1 MKRLSLFLYSDI
13 VGRKVFDEFDDSI
26 GELKDIY
33 VTTEEGYPK
42 FIGYRLKK
50 DGYYIDYEFKSIRF
64 YLLDNNKI
72 KITVRGARE
81 IIAQRYSYLLS
92 RNLLDRKIVD
102 INGKKVVTVRDLRVA
117 EITGEYKVLAVESG
131 PLAKYRK
138 LGLARIAKFFMK
150 LFHVEYKDSAIMWDD
165 VESIEMVNDDLKLAI
180 PYQKLSKLHP
190 ADLADIL
197 EDLDSN
203 HRRLI
208 FESFDENLAADILE
222 EIEPKVQ
229 ESLIKDMSNHKTH
242 EVFDNMPNDEIA
254 DILEDLDEEIQEKIL
269 MSLENTDASEI
280 RELMSYKEETVG
292 SIMNKDFISFNI
304 DVTVGE
310 TIDLIRELNPEDEVM
325 YYIYIINEEEKLQGV
340 VSLKRLLMNASDIK
354 LKDIMEER
362 IVTVNVEDKLEEVV
376 QDFKKYDLVSLPVTD
391 SDDRMIGIVVI
402 HDIIDEIL

>member
-13 VGRKVFDEFDDSI
+13 VGMKVYDEFDDNI
-26 GELKDIY
+26 GQLKDVY
-33 VTTEEGYPK
+33 VTTEDGNPK

-50 DGYYIDYEFKSIRF
+50 DGHYIDYEFKSIRF
-64 YLLDNNKI
+64 YLQDNNSI
-72 KITVRGARE
+72 RITVRGARE

-92 RNLLDRKIVD
+92 KNLLDKKIVD
-102 INGKKVVTVRDLRVA
+102 INGKKVVTVRDLRVV
-117 EITGEYKVLAVESG
+117 EIAGEYRVLAVESG
-131 PLAKYRK
+131 PLAKYKK
-138 LGLARIAKFFMK
+138 LGLGQIAKFFMK
-150 LFHVEYKDSAIMWDD
+150 IFHIEYKDSAIMWDD
-165 VESIEMVNDDLKLAI
+165 VESLEMVNDNLKLAI

-203 HRRLI
+203 HRKRI
-208 FESFDENLAADILE
+208 FDSFDENLAADILE

-229 ESLIKDMSNHKTH
+229 ESLIKDMSDHKTH

-254 DILEDLDEEIQEKIL
+254 DILEELDEETQEKIL
-269 MSLENTDASEI
+269 MSLENTDANEI
-280 RELMSYKEETVG
+280 RELMSYKDETVG

-304 DVTVGE
+304 DVNVGE
-310 TIDLIRELNPEDEVM
+310 TIELIRELNPEDEVM

-340 VSLKRLLMNASDIK
+340 VSLKRLLMNSAETK
-354 LKDIMEER
+354 LRDIMEDR
-362 IVTVNVEDKLEEVV
+362 VVAVNALDKLEEVV

-391 SDDRMIGIVVI
+391 DEEKMIGIVVI

>member
-13 VGRKVFDEFDDSI
+13 VDRKVYDEFEDSI
-26 GELKDIY
+26 GQLKDVY
-33 VTTEEGYPK
+33 VTSEDGYPK

-50 DGYYIDYEFKSIRF
+50 DGYYIDYEFKTIRF
-64 YLLDNNKI
+64 YLQDNNKI

-92 RNLLDRKIVD
+92 KNLLDRKIVD

-117 EITGEYKVLAVESG
+117 EIAGEYRVLAVESG
-131 PLAKYRK
+131 PLAKYKK
-138 LGLARIAKFFMK
+138 LGLGGIAKFFMK
-150 LFHVEYKDSAIMWDD
+150 LFRIEYKDSAIMWDD
-165 VESIEMVNDDLKLAI
+165 VESLEMVKDNLKLAI

-203 HRRLI
+203 HRKI
-208 FESFDENLAADILE
+208 VFESFDENLAADILE

-229 ESLIKDMSNHKTH
+229 ESLIKDLSDHKTH
-242 EVFDNMPNDEIA
+242 EVFDNIPNDELA
-254 DILEDLDEEIQEKIL
+254 DILEELDEETQEKIL
-269 MSLENTDASEI
+269 MSLETTDASEI
-280 RELMSYKEETVG
+280 RELMSYKDETVG

-310 TIDLIRELNPEDEVM
+310 TIELIRELNPEDEVM

-340 VSLKRLLMNASDIK
+340 VSLKSLLMNSGDVK
-354 LKDIMEER
+354 LRDIMEER
-362 IVTVNVEDKLEEVV
+362 VVTVNVEDKLEEVAH
-376 QDFKKYDLVSLPVTD
+376 DFKKYDLVSLPVTD
-391 SDDRMIGIVVI
+391 SEDRLIGIVVI